1 MPAASGQLRIRS
13 GKLFEPITNR
23 LHFFRV
29 ERKKYG
35 EKKYAPDIEKS
46 FNSPFQISLQGK
58 KKQKK
63 FFAAVIQLDR
73 FIEWC

>member
-1 MPAASGQLRIRS
+1 LNRSQTGCIFFASKEKIWR
-13 GKLFEPITNR
+13 
-23 LHFFRV
+23 
-29 ERKKYG
+29 
-35 EKKYAPDIEKS
+35 KKYAPDIEKS

-58 KKQKK
+58 KKQKN